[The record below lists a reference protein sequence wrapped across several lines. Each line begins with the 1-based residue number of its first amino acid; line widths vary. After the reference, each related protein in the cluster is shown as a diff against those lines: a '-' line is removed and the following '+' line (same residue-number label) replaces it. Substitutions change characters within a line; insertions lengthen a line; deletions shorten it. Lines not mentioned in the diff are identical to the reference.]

1 MSPIQS
7 LKYARVATKLMKLKR
22 QVVLKVKEGGYIWSF
37 ISCLLGPIHSVVRAL
52 LLDFSEIKKKTALL
66 LIFQSSGLNIQGAL
80 VPIF

>member
-7 LKYARVATKLMKLKR
+7 LKYARVAKKLMKLKR
-22 QVVLKVKEGGYIWSF
+22 QVVLKVKEGGYFWIF
-37 ISCLLGPIHSVVRAL
+37 IFCLPGPIHSLVIAL
-52 LLDFSEIKKKTALL
+52 LLDFLEIRKKTALL